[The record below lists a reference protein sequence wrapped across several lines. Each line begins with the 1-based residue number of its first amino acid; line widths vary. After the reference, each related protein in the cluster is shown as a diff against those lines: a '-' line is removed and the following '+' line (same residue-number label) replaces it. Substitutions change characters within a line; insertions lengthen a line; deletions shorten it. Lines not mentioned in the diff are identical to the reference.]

1 MKDMEAHHLEIVWI
15 LLVQL
20 EILMK
25 YNHHVFNVCFLFPSF
40 LFFSYCKKK
49 KKKKKIVP
57 EPVANIRVDAKP
69 NLAIISWDV
78 PKRAMK
84 YHVYLVI
91 QEMLI
96 PINNGE
102 GLDVTTTIV
111 TMNSVFFSF
120 PKILFTKKFQIIISK
135 KKKVD

>member
-1 MKDMEAHHLEIVWI
+1 MTINSAT
-15 LLVQL
+15 
-20 EILMK
+20 
-25 YNHHVFNVCFLFPSF
+25 
-40 LFFSYCKKK
+40 
-49 KKKKKIVP
+49 
-57 EPVANIRVDAKP
+57 
-69 NLAIISWDV
+69 ISWDV
-78 PKRAMK
+78 PNRATK

-120 PKILFTKKFQIIISK
+120 PKILFTKKYFKS
-135 KKKVD
+135 